1 MAVTEFDVARHQTQ
15 VKSVEN
21 SLAQILSACQQIV
34 TQGDGLLALRVSWVD
49 EVAAGTL
56 GQETV
61 DKLDELKID
70 LTPLYQAAKTYR
82 DAHQ

>member
-1 MAVTEFDVARHQTQ
+1 MAANAFDDARHKTQ
-15 VKSVEN
+15 VESVNN

-34 TQGDGLLALRVSWVD
+34 AQGDGLLTLRAAWIA

-56 GQETV
+56 DQSTINT
-61 DKLDELKID
+61 LDAMKTD

-82 DAHQ
+82 DANQ